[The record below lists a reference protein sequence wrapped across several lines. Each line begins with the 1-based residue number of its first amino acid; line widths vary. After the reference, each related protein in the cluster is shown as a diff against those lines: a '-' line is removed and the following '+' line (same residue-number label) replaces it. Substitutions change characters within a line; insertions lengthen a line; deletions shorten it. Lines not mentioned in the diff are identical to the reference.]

1 MEKNTPSTSATCR
14 PTQFCSNVRRFS
26 LMALL
31 ALAIT
36 ALAIPGSMHSVASTQ
51 MSFRIASFAAGSS
64 PSAAKIGDIDGDGLN
79 DIAVVNTQGSL
90 QLFFNRGDG
99 SFDRITLNGL
109 WPSSSNTLDVDI
121 GDLNRD
127 GRNDLA
133 VAFSTSTG
141 SVSVLLNQG
150 SRAFSTP
157 INYASCGASNGVAIG
172 DLDQDGD
179 NDVADISQC
188 ASSSVLLNNGQG
200 SLTLNGS
207 YGTGQHSRSVVLA
220 DFNRDGFKDIVYVN
234 NGISNNGSVTTL
246 LNNGNGTF
254 GAARSLSAGDLP
266 DDVAVGDFDGDGNT
280 DLAIANSYL
289 SLVTIVLND
298 TQGTFA
304 NGYTELGGGDTPT
317 SIASGDF
324 NGDGRLDFVV
334 TSWGTGSITVFLNQ
348 GNYNFAHAGTQFVLQ
363 RPVDIEA
370 GNLDGDS
377 LPDLVA
383 VNQGSGT
390 ISVFSTSAVAPPPPP
405 PPPPPPAAQ
414 ITATVSTNRTKTA
427 RLVELRWTGA
437 TSSNVD
443 IYRSGSRLATVSNTG
458 RYTDRF
464 ARNATGT
471 FTYKVCNAGS
481 QECSNQVSISF

>member
-1 MEKNTPSTSATCR
+1 MEKNTPSTSAMINT
-14 PTQFCSNVRRFS
+14 PSQFCTRVRRLFV
-26 LMALL
+26 MALL
-31 ALAIT
+31 ALAIA
-36 ALAIPGSMHSVASTQ
+36 ALAIPGSMPSVAATQ
-51 MSFRIASFAAGSS
+51 MSYRVASFAAGSN
-64 PSAAKIGDIDGDGLN
+64 PSAAKIGDLDGDGLN

-99 SFDRITLNGL
+99 SFERTSLNGL
-109 WPSSSNTLDVDI
+109 WPSSSNTLGVDI

-133 VAFSTSTG
+133 VAFLTSTG

-157 INYASCGASNGVAIG
+157 VNYTSCGSANGVAIG

-179 NDVADISQC
+179 NDVADIGQC

-220 DFNRDGFKDIVYVN
+220 DFNRDGIKDIVYVN
-234 NGISNNGSVTTL
+234 NGININGSVTTL

-254 GAARSLSAGDLP
+254 GAARVLSAGDLP

-298 TQGTFA
+298 TQGTFT
-304 NGYTELGGGDTPT
+304 NGYSELGGGDTPT
-317 SIASGDF
+317 SIAAGDF
-324 NGDGRLDFVV
+324 NGDGRLDFAV
-334 TSWGTGSITVFLNQ
+334 TSWGTGGISVFLNQ

-363 RPVDIEA
+363 RPVDLEA

-383 VNQGSGT
+383 VNQGNGT

-405 PPPPPPAAQ
+405 PPPPPAPT
-414 ITATVSTNRTKTA
+414 ITVTVSTSRTKTA
-427 RLVELRWTGA
+427 RLVELSWTGA
-437 TSSNVD
+437 TSSSVD
-443 IYRSGSRLATVSNTG
+443 IYRNGSRIATVSNSG

-464 ARNATGT
+464 ARNAIGT
-471 FTYKVCNAGS
+471 YTYKVCNAGS
-481 QECSNQVSISF
+481 QQCSNQVSVGF

>member
-1 MEKNTPSTSATCR
+1 MKKLTL
-14 PTQFCSNVRRFS
+14 PTNAMCKRASKECITVRRLFLVS
-26 LMALL
+26 LL
-31 ALAIT
+31 ALAIA
-36 ALAIPGSMHSVASTQ
+36 ALAIPGSMPSVAATQ
-51 MSFRIASFAAGSS
+51 MSYGIASFAAGSS
-64 PSAAKIGDIDGDGLN
+64 PSAAKIGDLDGDGLN

-99 SFDRITLNGL
+99 SFERLTFDGL
-109 WPSSSNTLDVDI
+109 WPSNSNTLDVDI

-133 VAFSTSTG
+133 VAYSTSTG
-141 SVSVLLNQG
+141 SVSVLFNQG
-150 SRAFSTP
+150 SRVFSP
-157 INYASCGASNGVAIG
+157 PMNYPTCGSSNGVAIG

-179 NDVADISQC
+179 NDVADISLC
-188 ASSSVLLNNGQG
+188 ARSSVLLNNGLG

-207 YGTGQHSRSVVLA
+207 YGTGLQSRSVVLA

-234 NGISNNGSVTTL
+234 NGVNINGTVTTL

-254 GAARSLSAGDLP
+254 GAARHLNAGDLP
-266 DDVAVGDFDGDGNT
+266 DDVAAGDFDGDGNT

-289 SLVTIVLND
+289 SQVTILLND
-298 TQGTFA
+298 IQGTFT
-304 NGYTELGGGDTPT
+304 NGYSELGGGDTPT

-324 NGDGRLDFVV
+324 NGDGRLDYAV
-334 TSWGTGSITVFLNQ
+334 TSWGTGSISLFLNQ
-348 GNYNFAHAGTQFVLQ
+348 GNYNFANAGTQFVLQ
-363 RPVDIEA
+363 RPVDIEV

-390 ISVFSTSAVAPPPPP
+390 ISVFFTTAGAPPPPP
-405 PPPPPPAAQ
+405 PPPPPPS
-414 ITATVSTNRTKTA
+414 ITVTVSTSRTKTA

-437 TSSNVD
+437 TSSSID
-443 IYRSGSRLATVSNTG
+443 IYRGSSRIATVLNSG

-471 FTYKVCNAGS
+471 YTYKVCVAGS
-481 QECSNQVSISF
+481 QQCSNQVTVGF